1 MDAILLVLVV
11 LNLLLGVGLLIAVLL
26 RGRGAQ
32 GSGAAAE
39 LRQELQGQIGVVRQD
54 LQAQRAELRQTM
66 LETQQ
71 QSDARLR
78 AGSEAQAAELVRE
91 REARA
96 SASRELNE
104 VLGKSHSELKATL
117 EQRFDVLRGENEA
130 KLEQMRVAVDE
141 KLQSTLKTALDENA
155 KRIQVLTETNEV
167 KQLELRRTLS
177 EELEKLRQGNEAK
190 LEKMRETVDEKLQGT
205 LEKRLG
211 ESFSLVSERLE
222 QVQKGLGEMQS
233 LASDV
238 GGLKRV
244 LTNVKSRGGWGEVQ
258 LARQLEDVLTPDQYA
273 SNVAT
278 LPDSN
283 ERVEFAVKLPGAG
296 EGEAPVWLPI
306 DSKFPQEDY
315 ERLLA
320 AQEAGDAAAIE
331 AAGRD
336 IERAV
341 LTQAKSI
348 AAKYVEPPHTTD
360 FGIMYLPTEGLFAEV
375 MRRPGFVTRLQ
386 NEHRIAVVG
395 PTTLMSLLNSLQM
408 GFRTLAIEKR
418 SSEVWKVLSAAK
430 TEFEKYGDVW
440 DKVGKQ
446 LKTVQRTVEQA
457 GTRTRVLQR
466 KLSGVESLE
475 PGESASTILGG
486 ALPEIDAPD
495 FEASDFEG
503 AELGA
508 VELEGSELEAPELDG
523 DEAEEFE
530 TEGVEV
536 ETK

>member
-1 MDAILLVLVV
+1 
-11 LNLLLGVGLLIAVLL
+11 
-26 RGRGAQ
+26 
-32 GSGAAAE
+32 
-39 LRQELQGQIGVVRQD
+39 
-54 LQAQRAELRQTM
+54 
-66 LETQQ
+66 
-71 QSDARLR
+71 
-78 AGSEAQAAELVRE
+78 
-91 REARA
+91 
-96 SASRELNE
+96 
-104 VLGKSHSELKATL
+104 
-117 EQRFDVLRGENEA
+117 
-130 KLEQMRVAVDE
+130 
-141 KLQSTLKTALDENA
+141 
-155 KRIQVLTETNEV
+155 
-167 KQLELRRTLS
+167 
-177 EELEKLRQGNEAK
+177 
-190 LEKMRETVDEKLQGT
+190 
-205 LEKRLG
+205 
-211 ESFSLVSERLE
+211 
-222 QVQKGLGEMQS
+222 
-233 LASDV
+233 
-238 GGLKRV
+238 
-244 LTNVKSRGGWGEVQ
+244 
-258 LARQLEDVLTPDQYA
+258 
-273 SNVAT
+273 
-278 LPDSN
+278 
-283 ERVEFAVKLPGAG
+283 
-296 EGEAPVWLPI
+296 
-306 DSKFPQEDY
+306 
-315 ERLLA
+315 
-320 AQEAGDAAAIE
+320 
-331 AAGRD
+331 
-336 IERAV
+336 
-341 LTQAKSI
+341 
-348 AAKYVEPPHTTD
+348 
-360 FGIMYLPTEGLFAEV
+360 MYLPTEGLFAEV